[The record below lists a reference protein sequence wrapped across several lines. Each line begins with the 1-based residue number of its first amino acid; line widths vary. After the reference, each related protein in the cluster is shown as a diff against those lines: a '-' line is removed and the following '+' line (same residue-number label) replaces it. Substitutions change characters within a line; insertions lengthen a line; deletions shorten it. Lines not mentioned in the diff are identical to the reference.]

1 MKEIMLAPGE
11 IIFNKGDT
19 DFKVFII
26 REGEADAY
34 LEQEKDIN
42 PKIIKTF

>member
-11 IIFNKGDT
+11 IIFNRGDS

-26 REGEADAY
+26 REGEAEAF
-34 LEQEKDIN
+34 LEQEKGVN
-42 PKIIKTF
+42 TKIIKTF